1 LLQAAVQLRDQRPL
15 LTVTPTLKA
24 AQEARSAGSDACS
37 LHKLLHAHGY
47 RWNEDN
53 QWHQLTPGE
62 VDPAT
67 GKAFY
72 PPRPDSAYHL
82 TGATQLVVDEA
93 GMLDQ
98 EATRALLELADRYDT
113 DVAMI
118 GDRDQLSAVGRGGVL
133 DMAARVATHY
143 VTWMKCTDSE
153 TTPSTPNYPSS
164 CATVTGSMK
173 SLTGCTTA
181 ATCASTTAPT
191 RPEKPWPRRS
201 GLTSRLAAASRSP
214 WPPMTKPPPSTRT
227 SKPNAS
233 PPGTSKP
240 TTTQPPDAMAWTSS
254 PGTP

>member
-1 LLQAAVQLRDQRPL
+1 QRPL

-67 GKAFY
+67 GKVFY
-72 PPRPDSAYHL
+72 PPRPDSPYHL

-98 EATRALLELADRYDT
+98 EATRALLELVDRYET

-118 GDRDQLSAVGRGGVL
+118 GDRAQLSAVGRGGGLVI
-133 DMAARVATHY
+133 AARVATHY
-143 VTWMKCTDSE
+143 VTLDEVYRFGADNDYADMFMIMRIRFLFVDVFERNS
-153 TTPSTPNYPSS
+153 
-164 CATVTGSMK
+164 
-173 SLTGCTTA
+173 
-181 ATCASTTAPT
+181 
-191 RPEKPWPRRS
+191 
-201 GLTSRLAAASRSP
+201 
-214 WPPMTKPPPSTRT
+214 
-227 SKPNAS
+227 
-233 PPGTSKP
+233 
-240 TTTQPPDAMAWTSS
+240 
-254 PGTP
+254 